1 VAPRSKIAQPQSA
14 DLTPERMRQ
23 GIKRLE
29 AALQQ
34 VSAFDANIN
43 SKDETSKADRLS
55 VAIEA
60 ALTQTF
66 GHGTIEFN
74 RYKDAAHFSWPLNY
88 AFEVPLH
95 EIQESLRRCKNHS
108 AEMLQEAIAF
118 LRNELDMTSDEV
130 SLGTIM
136 VADPAK
142 KPGRSNVVIGHGGS
156 ALWRELRDFLRD
168 RLNLPVD
175 EFNAVS
181 VAGLP
186 TVERLEGML
195 NGAGFAFL
203 VMTAEDEQPDG
214 RVRARE
220 NVVHEVGLFQGKLG
234 FRRAIILL
242 EDGCEEFSNIHGLGQ
257 IRFQRGNLA
266 AKFEDVRAVLEREGV
281 I

>member
-1 VAPRSKIAQPQSA
+1 MAGRSKTPQPQSA

-34 VSAFDANIN
+34 VMAFDPDIN

-55 VAIEA
+55 AAIEA

-74 RYKDAAHFSWPLNY
+74 RYNDAAHFSWPLNY

-95 EIQESLRRCKNHS
+95 EIQGSLRRCKNHS
-108 AEMLQEAIAF
+108 AEMLQEAIVF
-118 LRNELDMTSDEV
+118 LRNELDLSSDEI
-130 SLGTIM
+130 STGSTR
-136 VADPAK
+136 AAFPAK
-142 KPGRSNVVIGHGGS
+142 KPVGSNVVIGHGGS
-156 ALWRELRDFLRD
+156 ALWHELKDFLRD

-175 EFNAVS
+175 EFNAVT

-195 NGAGFAFL
+195 NGARFAFL

-214 RVRARE
+214 KVRARE

-234 FRRAIILL
+234 FRKAIILL

-257 IRFQRGNLA
+257 IRFQRENLA
-266 AKFEDVRAVLEREGV
+266 AKFEEVRKVLEREGV

>member
-1 VAPRSKIAQPQSA
+1 
-14 DLTPERMRQ
+14 MRQ
-23 GIKRLE
+23 GIIRLE
-29 AALQQ
+29 AALRQ
-34 VSAFDANIN
+34 VTAFDPDIR
-43 SKDETSKADRLS
+43 SKEETSKADRLAAA
-55 VAIEA
+55 VEA

-88 AFEVPLH
+88 AFEVPLYQI
-95 EIQESLRRCKNHS
+95 EESLRRCKNHS
-108 AEMLQEAIAF
+108 TEMLQEAISF
-118 LRNELDMTSDEV
+118 LRSELDLLSD
-130 SLGTIM
+130 GNFIGGAM
-136 VADPAK
+136 AAFPAQE
-142 KPGRSNVVIGHGGS
+142 PAGSNVVIGHGGS
-156 ALWRELRDFLRD
+156 TLWRELKDFLRD

-234 FRRAIILL
+234 FRKAIILL

-266 AKFEDVRAVLEREGV
+266 AKFEDVRRVLEREGM